1 MIYFLSLENKYNNSI
16 YTQFIKY
23 LFNFNINI
31 LPFNYK
37 LTKKIILFFILISFF
52 SLFNKNI
59 SFFNLL
65 KQIILS
71 LDIYN

>member
-1 MIYFLSLENKYNNSI
+1 MIYLLSLENKYNNSI

-37 LTKKIILFFILISFF
+37 LTKKIILFFILISF
-52 SLFNKNI
+52 LVYLIKI
-59 SFFNLL
+59 LVFNLL